1 MIRIQQLKLPV
12 THTKQ
17 QLLDRITK
25 ELHIPEEK
33 IQSYEIHK
41 RSIDARK
48 EPVKYVY
55 QIDVETPLESKIL
68 KKGRH
73 NSIMLTK
80 RMEYK
85 YPAPGKGK
93 LTDRPVIIGC
103 GPAGLFCAFALAKQ
117 GFCPVILERGDEA
130 VNRRK
135 KVDQFWNEGIL
146 DTESNVQFGEGGA
159 GTFSDGKLNTLVKDP
174 FLRGREVLR
183 LFVEAGAPS
192 EILYEQKPHLG
203 TDELIKIIQELRR
216 QIIDMGGSFRFHAKV
231 TDFIIEDGKIKG
243 VKINSEETISCQAVI
258 LAIGHSARDT
268 FEILQRKSILMQ
280 PKSFAVGV
288 RIEHP
293 QKMITENQY
302 GIHAP
307 EVLGAA
313 PYKVTHQLP
322 DGRGVYSFCMCP
334 GGYVVNASS
343 EQGKLAVNG
352 MSYQARDS
360 RNANS
365 AMVVTVTPSDF
376 QAYHVDG
383 TDPVMDGI
391 VFQRHLENRAYELA
405 DGRIPVQLFKDFSD
419 GKASVGLG
427 DIEPCMK
434 GAYALADLRSIFPE
448 NISESLIAGIS
459 ACGRKI
465 KGFDRPDAVLSGV
478 ESRTSSPIKII
489 RNENL
494 ESSVAGL
501 YPCGEGAGYA
511 GGITS
516 AAMDGLHVAE
526 ALIQKYQSFGQ
537 MM

>member
-12 THTKQ
+12 THSKQ
-17 QLLDRITK
+17 QLIDKITK

-33 IQSYEIHK
+33 IKSYEIHK

-48 EPVKYVY
+48 APVKYVY
-55 QIDVETPLESKIL
+55 QIDVETELESKIL
-68 KKGRH
+68 KNGRH
-73 NSIMLTK
+73 NSVMLTK
-80 RMEYK
+80 KAEYQ
-85 YPAPGKGK
+85 YPVAGSQK
-93 LTDRPVIIGC
+93 LMDRPVVIGS
-103 GPAGLFCAFALAKQ
+103 GPAGLFCAYSLARQ
-117 GFCPVILERGDEA
+117 GFCPIVLERGDEA

-135 KVDQFWNEGIL
+135 KVDLFWKDGVL
-146 DTESNVQFGEGGA
+146 DPESNVQFGEGGA

-174 FLRGREVLR
+174 NLRGREVLR
-183 LFVEAGAPS
+183 LFVEAGAPE

-203 TDELIKIIQELRR
+203 TDELIKIVQEFRR
-216 QIIDMGGSFRFHAKV
+216 QITDMGGTFRFNTKV
-231 TDFIIEDGKIKG
+231 TDFIISDGRITG
-243 VKINSEETISCQAVI
+243 VKINDGEIISSQAVV

-268 FEILQRKSILMQ
+268 FEVLLGKSILMQ

-293 QKMITENQY
+293 QQMITDNQY
-302 GIHAP
+302 GVQAP
-307 EVLGAA
+307 KCLGPA
-313 PYKVTHQLP
+313 PYKVTHQLA

-343 EQGKLAVNG
+343 EKGMLAVNG

-360 RNANS
+360 HNANS
-365 AMVVTVTPSDF
+365 AMIVTVNPEDYKAF
-376 QAYHVDG
+376 HVDG
-383 TDPVMDGI
+383 TDAVLDG
-391 VFQRHLENRAYELA
+391 VAFQRHLEKSAFELA
-405 DGRIPVQLFKDFSD
+405 GGRIPVQLYKDFAVGKVSD
-419 GKASVGLG
+419 KFG
-427 DIEPCMK
+427 DVEPCMK
-434 GAYALADLRSIFPE
+434 GEYAFADLRSIFPQNVGE
-448 NISESLIAGIS
+448 ALTQGIL

-465 KGFDRPDAVLSGV
+465 KGFDRPDAILSGV

-494 ESSVAGL
+494 ESSVCGL

-526 ALIQKYQSFGQ
+526 ALIQKYHFIK
-537 MM
+537 

>member
-80 RMEYK
+80 RVEYK

-103 GPAGLFCAFALAKQ
+103 GPAGLFCAYALAKQ

-216 QIIDMGGSFRFHAKV
+216 QIIDMGGNFRFHAKV

-313 PYKVTHQLP
+313 PYKVTHQLS